1 MSQTL
6 LKVSSV
12 TKKVFM
18 SLAGLFLIIFLVVHL
33 SINIF
38 ILPITDDHEVI
49 FRSAVEFMTTFPLI
63 KVMEVVLFSAFIL
76 HIVFGLVLQI
86 ENWMARPVGY
96 AVVTKSKTDSPFSR
110 FTIHTGVIIFI
121 FLIIHFMNFYF
132 VKLGW
137 TDPPMGAN
145 RVEGD
150 HDFYNMA
157 LNVFN
162 NPIYSVLYIVLILG
176 LGFHLH
182 HAFQAAFQSLGL
194 NHPKYTPWI
203 KGIGLIYSIVIT
215 FGFISIPL
223 YFLIN

>member
-6 LKVSSV
+6 IKISSV

-18 SLAGLFLIIFLVVHL
+18 SLAGLFLITFLVVHL
-33 SINIF
+33 SINLF
-38 ILPITDDHEVI
+38 ILPITPNHEET
-49 FRSAVEFMTTFPLI
+49 FKAAVEFMATFPLI
-63 KVMEVVLFSAFIL
+63 KVMEVVLFSAFLIHIIL
-76 HIVFGLVLQI
+76 GLILQI

-96 AVVTKSKTDSPFSR
+96 AVSTKSKTDSPFSR
-110 FTIHTGVIIFI
+110 FTIHTGIIIFI

-137 TDPPMGAN
+137 VNPPTGEAPVTDN
-145 RVEGD
+145 

-162 NPIYSVLYIVLILG
+162 NSGYSILYIVLILG

-215 FGFISIPL
+215 LGFISIPL

>member
-6 LKVSSV
+6 LKISSIS
-12 TKKVFM
+12 KKVFM
-18 SLAGLFLIIFLVVHL
+18 SLAGLFLIVFLVVHL
-33 SINIF
+33 SINLF
-38 ILPITDDHEVI
+38 ILPITENHQEI
-49 FRSAVEFMTTFPLI
+49 FKQAVEFMTTFPLI
-63 KVMEVVLFSAFIL
+63 KVMEVVLFGAFIL
-76 HIVFGLVLQI
+76 HIILGVMLQI

-96 AVVTKSKTDSPFSR
+96 AVSTKSKTDSPFSR
-110 FTIHTGVIIFI
+110 FSIHTGVIIFI
-121 FLIIHFMNFYF
+121 FLVIHFMNFYF

-137 TDPPMGAN
+137 VEPPA
-145 RVEGD
+145 GD
-150 HDFYNMA
+150 MPVADKHDFYNMA

-162 NPIYSVLYIVLILG
+162 NSVYSVLYIVLILG

-203 KGIGLIYSIVIT
+203 KGIGFIYSIVIT
-215 FGFISIPL
+215 IGFISIPL